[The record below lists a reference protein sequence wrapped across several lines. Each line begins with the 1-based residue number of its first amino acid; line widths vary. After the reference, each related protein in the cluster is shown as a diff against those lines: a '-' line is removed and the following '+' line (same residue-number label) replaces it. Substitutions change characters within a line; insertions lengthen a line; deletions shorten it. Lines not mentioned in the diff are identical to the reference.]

1 MVCKGFDFLSVKLK
15 PVTFYFFN
23 MKYSFFYLALFFS
36 VLQGCN
42 DSENHNLRASM
53 NSKEDESSDKVIQG
67 GDFTEAAKTATPA
80 VVHIATYARQMPR
93 DPGPFEKLLREYR
106 ERRGESTQQ
115 QSQSPYEGLIL
126 AGLGSAVIV
135 RPEGYLVTS
144 LHILQY
150 AEKIEVSLHD
160 RRVYTAEIVGMDP
173 ETDLA
178 ILKIDD
184 TNLPTLEFD
193 DSDKL
198 QVGDWIAA
206 VGNPFNLT
214 STVTAG
220 IVSAKSRSIN
230 LPTNNNGRSIQAYI
244 QTDAAVNPGN
254 SGGALINMRGE
265 LVGIYAAI
273 ASPTG
278 AFAGYSFA
286 IPANLVRKTLEDILE
301 YGEVRRGLL
310 GVNIVDVNSQLAAQY
325 DLESLQGVYVAN
337 VAPNGAAAEAG
348 IQTGDVILGIEGND
362 VQTTGDLQ
370 EIVGMRRPG
379 EEISITFRRNGQTRE
394 AEASLG
400 D

>member
-1 MVCKGFDFLSVKLK
+1 MRSL
-15 PVTFYFFN
+15 
-23 MKYSFFYLALFFS
+23 FFYLALFLS

-42 DSENHNLRASM
+42 DSDNPNLRASM
-53 NSKEDESSDKVIQG
+53 SSNDENENSDKVVQG
-67 GDFTEAAKTATPA
+67 GDFTEAARVATPA

-93 DPGPFEKLLREYR
+93 DPGPFEELLREYR

-115 QSQSPYEGLIL
+115 SQSPYEGMIL
-126 AGLGSAVIV
+126 AGLGSGVIV
-135 RPEGYLVTS
+135 RSDGYLVTS

-150 AEKIEVSLHD
+150 AEKIEVSLQD
-160 RRVYTAEIVGMDP
+160 RRVYTAEVVGTDP

-178 ILKIDD
+178 ILKIED
-184 TNLPTLEFD
+184 TDLPSLEFNNTD
-193 DSDKL
+193 NL
-198 QVGDWIAA
+198 EVGDWIAA

-220 IVSAKSRSIN
+220 IVSAKSRSIH
-230 LPTNNNGRSIQAYI
+230 LPTNNNGRSIDSYI

-254 SGGALINMRGE
+254 SGGALINLRGE
-265 LVGIYAAI
+265 LEGINTAI

-286 IPANLVRKTLEDILE
+286 TPANLVKKTLEDILE
-301 YGEVRRGLL
+301 FGEVRRGLL
-310 GVNIVDVNSQLAAQY
+310 GVNIVDVNSQLAAEY
-325 DLESLQGVYVAN
+325 DLENLQGVYVAD
-337 VAPNGAAAEAG
+337 VAPNSAAAEAG
-348 IQTGDVILGIEGND
+348 IQSGDVILGIEGNE

-370 EIVGMRRPG
+370 EIVAMRRPG
-379 EEISITFRRNGQTRE
+379 EEVSITFRRNGQTRE